1 MSEQNHKNF
10 SIRSWLSGPFLLAAL
25 LLILAATLLPPVLK
39 VLASHY
45 EKEPIAIRRS
55 LKTFDPQSLLFF
67 QKDWDFHDSPVSA
80 EEIGTEEYTYITF
93 QRKDKLKSPQQ
104 IVLFITY
111 YSDPRDK
118 VPHTPE
124 VCSRQAGAIV
134 RRLTTTTIDIPE
146 SGQAVSPIEAKLL
159 ILDQQKQSS
168 LTLYV
173 FCVEGLFRHDR
184 EQVRWIIGKPGNRHV
199 FFSKIE
205 VAALLPANGDTQAA
219 FEACKEV
226 LSQMIPVL
234 VNDYFPTKE
243 QIQNR

>member
-1 MSEQNHKNF
+1 MSEPSHVNHSLRGWF
-10 SIRSWLSGPFLLAAL
+10 SGPFLLAFLVLCLTAV
-25 LLILAATLLPPVLK
+25 LLPPLLR

-55 LKTFDPQSLLFF
+55 LKTFDPQSLPFL
-67 QKDWDFHDSPVSA
+67 QKDWNFHYSPVSA

-93 QRKDKLKSPQQ
+93 LRKDKLTSPQQ
-104 IVLFITY
+104 MVLFITY
-111 YSDPRDK
+111 YSNPRDK

-134 RRLTTTTIDIPE
+134 RQLTTATIDIPE
-146 SGQAVSPIEAKLL
+146 SGPIEVKRL
-159 ILDQQKQSS
+159 ILDEQKYSS

-184 EQVRWIIGKPGNRHV
+184 EQVRWVIGKPGNRHV

-226 LSQMIPVL
+226 LSQAIPVL

>member
-10 SIRSWLSGPFLLAAL
+10 SIRSWFSGPFLTAAL
-25 LLILAATLLPPVLK
+25 LLILAAAILPPALRA
-39 VLASHY
+39 LASHY

-55 LKTFDPQSLLFF
+55 LKTFDPQRLPFF
-67 QKDWDFHDSPVSA
+67 ARGWNLDSIPASV
-80 EEIGTEEYTYITF
+80 EDIGTEEYLHIAF
-93 QRKDKLKSPQQ
+93 QSKDKSKLLQR
-104 IVLFITY
+104 IELFITY

-134 RRLTTTTIDIPE
+134 RELTTATIDIPE
-146 SGQAVSPIEAKLL
+146 SGPIEVKLL
-159 ILDQQKQSS
+159 ILDDQKHSS

-184 EQVRWIIGKPGNRHV
+184 EQVRWVIGKPGHRHV

-205 VAALLPANGDTQAA
+205 AAAVLPANGDTQIA
-219 FEACKEV
+219 FEACKTV
-226 LSQMIPVL
+226 LCQVIPVL
-234 VNDYFPTKE
+234 VHDYFPTRQ